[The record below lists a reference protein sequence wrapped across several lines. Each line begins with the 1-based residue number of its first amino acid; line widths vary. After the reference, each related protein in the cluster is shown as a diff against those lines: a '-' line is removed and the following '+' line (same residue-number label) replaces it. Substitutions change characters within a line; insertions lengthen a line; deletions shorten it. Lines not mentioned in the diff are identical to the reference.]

1 MLVGMQQAMHTT
13 TPGNAASFA
22 GILEAMSSPA
32 KNTEAWND
40 DGFEDD
46 VTTLSYEHALRTH
59 ARYRQPEGD
68 EAVAKKAVDAGLIR
82 IREAFP
88 AEMAESGRNAE
99 SRTARGNDAGVQ
111 RETGQVAHEVHDR
124 DLKRASI
131 TVRLS
136 AAECAQL
143 HRRANEAGLTVSGYL
158 RSCTFEA
165 EALRAQVKET
175 LSELRAGTGETA
187 KPESSRS
194 GRGLGQ
200 WLERVLH
207 RKRASNKIA
216 QVTCGGAVR

>member
-1 MLVGMQQAMHTT
+1 MSA
-13 TPGNAASFA
+13 PSKRA
-22 GILEAMSSPA
+22 EA
-32 KNTEAWND
+32 AWND
-40 DGFEDD
+40 DGLEQD
-46 VTTLSYEHALRTH
+46 VATLSYEHALRTH
-59 ARYRQPEGD
+59 ARYRRSDGD
-68 EAVAKKAVDAGLIR
+68 EPIAKKAVDPGLIR

-88 AEMAESGRNAE
+88 AEMAESGRNTELRAAKGN
-99 SRTARGNDAGVQ
+99 SARAQ
-111 RETGQVAHEVHDR
+111 REAGLVGDEVHDR

-165 EALRAQVKET
+165 ETLRAQVKET
-175 LSELRAGTGETA
+175 LAELRAGTGETA